1 MSFSIYVNTSDKNA
15 NDQIEDLKS
24 DYIIN
29 TNTRVI
35 LASANFNITNTDSIP
50 GIDNMSTDDVIS
62 LIDSLQAIYK
72 TYNKNDKDDNN
83 KISLSFGGKHNFAN
97 SELYN
102 KPIELAN
109 NINQLLTK
117 FKFDGVDFNITDSL
131 PVPSDFVN
139 NVSLLINTLRSINPK
154 LYITLTT
161 AAQAWES
168 NNYEHSLISSTIDN
182 INAWQVMEYDLNINT
197 DLYVYVNQ
205 IQNDIQKLIIISL
218 NIINSTY
225 TILP

>member
-1 MSFSIYVNTSDKNA
+1 MSFSIYINSSDKNA

-24 DYIIN
+24 NFIIN

-50 GIDNMSTDDVIS
+50 GIDNMSTDDVNS
-62 LIDSLQAIYK
+62 LIDTLQALYK
-72 TYNKNDKDDNN
+72 THNKDDNA
-83 KISLSFGGKHNFAN
+83 KVSLSIGGKYHFAN

-102 KPIELAN
+102 KPTELAN
-109 NINQLLTK
+109 NINELVTK
-117 FKFDGVDFNITDSL
+117 FKFDGVDFSITDSL

-161 AAQAWES
+161 EAQAWES
-168 NNYEHSLISSTIDN
+168 WNYER
-182 INAWQVMEYDLNINT
+182 
-197 DLYVYVNQ
+197 
-205 IQNDIQKLIIISL
+205 
-218 NIINSTY
+218 
-225 TILP
+225 